1 MFNEEFNENV
11 PMYYLDSGVVI
22 ALSLI
27 KLLEDLKFKESEIKL
42 ALIRGSRDTVNG
54 GEAIEGNPHNI
65 DMPTAEILYELYTK
79 NKKGEV
85 ALCIPPTVY
94 KETMLDGLAHD
105 NTKRQ
110 YTRKFVREN
119 CFLVF
124 PLEDIASFARK
135 TVELQNKLKTV
146 KSGNGEFGLCPDF
159 QKRKKGGNVRI
170 LVDVNFEDRLIL
182 SQIAVI
188 VKQGKSKAQIISLSN
203 TDEELNNEKV
213 VKLYDESQ
221 RVEREGISSLKPDK
235 GHGETAKFIQINS
248 KDFGKRLTKSKK
260 DPDSTGK
267 NSVAEQIAKIL
278 DDYFG
283 DDGELKVQTP
293 NELENE

>member
-1 MFNEEFNENV
+1 MGKKHKQHNKKPQGNNSNNKKQSSYGYKVDHFVDTSKAATVVFNEEFNENV

-42 ALIRGSRDTVNG
+42 ALIRGSKDTVNG

-146 KSGNGEFGLCPDF
+146 KSRNGEFGLCPDF
-159 QKRKKGGNVRI
+159 QKAQTI
-170 LVDVNFEDRLIL
+170 LC
-182 SQIAVI
+182 Q
-188 VKQGKSKAQIISLSN
+188 K
-203 TDEELNNEKV
+203 
-213 VKLYDESQ
+213 
-221 RVEREGISSLKPDK
+221 
-235 GHGETAKFIQINS
+235 
-248 KDFGKRLTKSKK
+248 
-260 DPDSTGK
+260 
-267 NSVAEQIAKIL
+267 
-278 DDYFG
+278 
-283 DDGELKVQTP
+283 
-293 NELENE
+293 